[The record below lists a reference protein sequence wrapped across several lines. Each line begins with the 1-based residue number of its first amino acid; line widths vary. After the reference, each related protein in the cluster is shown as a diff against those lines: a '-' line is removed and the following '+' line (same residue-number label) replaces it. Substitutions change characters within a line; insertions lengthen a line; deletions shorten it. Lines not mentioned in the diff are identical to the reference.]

1 MSSEQNVIIIAD
13 DVLQRHRLQQ
23 ALDKYGVSIVFIGD
37 PARFAGEAAIPDAAL
52 CLVELTDEEEYP
64 DLIEALLNRDDWTV
78 LFGPGAAPVPGRQ
91 EYIRWERRL
100 FVKLEGQLGSLE
112 ALENEDTLEA
122 LADAGA
128 DSENL
133 SLPQWITPVSQPR
146 PVEQIWILGAS
157 LGGPAAIK
165 EFLDALPPGL
175 PVGFVYAQ
183 HIDARFSEVLGRVL
197 TRDAHYNLVP
207 AEENRTLYT
216 GEVLQ
221 VPVDREIWLDD
232 QARVQFRDDPWP
244 GPYGPSID
252 QVMLNLSRTYRDRC
266 HAIVFSGMGND
277 GALGAPAMKQAG
289 SHIWI
294 QTPESCASGAMP
306 ESVQATDSAGF
317 EGTPRELAAQLLR
330 TMEEQFLLGKQ
341 SQCNSA

>member
-133 SLPQWITPVSQPR
+133 SLPQWITPV
-146 PVEQIWILGAS
+146 
-157 LGGPAAIK
+157 
-165 EFLDALPPGL
+165 
-175 PVGFVYAQ
+175 
-183 HIDARFSEVLGRVL
+183 
-197 TRDAHYNLVP
+197 
-207 AEENRTLYT
+207 
-216 GEVLQ
+216 
-221 VPVDREIWLDD
+221 
-232 QARVQFRDDPWP
+232 
-244 GPYGPSID
+244 
-252 QVMLNLSRTYRDRC
+252 
-266 HAIVFSGMGND
+266 
-277 GALGAPAMKQAG
+277 
-289 SHIWI
+289 
-294 QTPESCASGAMP
+294 
-306 ESVQATDSAGF
+306 
-317 EGTPRELAAQLLR
+317 
-330 TMEEQFLLGKQ
+330 
-341 SQCNSA
+341 